1 MDDSKETRRD
11 KFYPGT
17 NQHKTFEKI
26 DFDASLFKMRI
37 MREDIEHLSND
48 DLDEISKFE
57 VIYKILKDQL
67 RNHQKKLIKLK
78 EIEAE
83 EKERQRLEREK
94 EEKRLRRE
102 ALKNVPRTKIR
113 AVSGY

>member
-67 RNHQKKLIKLK
+67 RNHQKKLIKL
-78 EIEAE
+78 
-83 EKERQRLEREK
+83 
-94 EEKRLRRE
+94 
-102 ALKNVPRTKIR
+102 
-113 AVSGY
+113 